1 MSQKKLF
8 FGLTSILMAVAFI
21 MVSLFSTSAADE
33 GATNSYLIIS
43 QANKLPKGLAK
54 KVTALN
60 GLITNT
66 IPEIGIAVASSSDE
80 NFLFNASTIPG
91 IRSVVPNIE
100 VRWIDPRPDDDQ
112 MAVRDY
118 GNPPISGDDD
128 FYFDLQWGH
137 DAVDAPEAWDTGER
151 GGGVRVAVLDDGIDS
166 DHPDL
171 TPNLN
176 LGLCTSYVP
185 GETFEYIENYPGDPF
200 SHGCHT
206 SGTIAA
212 ADNAYGTIG
221 IAPEVELVM
230 VKVLSS
236 LTGSGLFSWIMEGI
250 VYAADIDA
258 DIINMSIGLGLRR
271 SGYWDYFNTPNDKSD
286 DIYIGARSVVEL
298 AVALGRATTYA
309 YHQGTTIIAS
319 AGNAA
324 GDGDHDA
331 DWIHLPSDSP
341 HVLSISATAPFCWA
355 CSFTANLDEP
365 AHYTNFGQSVID
377 FAAPGGD
384 WDYFYYNPSAWCT
397 VAGINRPC
405 YVFDYVFSTGSAGA
419 WYWGS
424 GTSMAAPH
432 VAGIAALIIGV
443 NGGDMHPAGVRAILR
458 QSADDL
464 GKPGKDDFY
473 GHGRVNAYR
482 AVN

>member
-1 MSQKKLF
+1 MKKRKVF
-8 FGLTSILMAVAFI
+8 FGLTAFLMAVAFI
-21 MVSLFSTSAADE
+21 VVSFFSASAADE
-33 GATNSYLIIS
+33 GATKSYLIIS
-43 QANKLPKGLAK
+43 KANKLPKGLAK
-54 KVTALN
+54 KVGALD
-60 GLITNT
+60 GQIVKT

-80 NFLFNASTIPG
+80 NFLFNASTIQG

-100 VRWIDPRPDDDQ
+100 IQWIDPKPHDDQ

-118 GNPPISGDDD
+118 GNPPTSGDDD
-128 FYFDLQWGH
+128 FFFDLQWGH
-137 DAVDAPEAWDTGER
+137 DAVDAPEAWETGAR

-171 TPNLN
+171 APNLN
-176 LGLCTSYVP
+176 LGLCTSFVP
-185 GETFEYIENYPGDPF
+185 GETYEYAIPGDPF

-212 ADNAYGTIG
+212 ADNAVGTIG
-221 IAPEVELVM
+221 IAPETELVM

-236 LTGSGLFSWIMEGI
+236 WTGSGNFSWIMEGI

-258 DIINMSIGLGLRR
+258 DIINMSLGLGLRR
-271 SGYWDYFNTPNDKSD
+271 SGYVDGNGTPNDKSD
-286 DIYIGARSVVEL
+286 DLYIGAR
-298 AVALGRATTYA
+298 AVAELTVALSRATTYA

-331 DWIHLPSDSP
+331 DWIHIPSDSS

-355 CSFTANLDEP
+355 CDFTANLDEP

-384 WDYFYYNPSAWCT
+384 WDYYYYNSSALCT
-397 VAGINRPC
+397 VAGIMHYC
-405 YVFDYVFSTGSAGA
+405 YVFDYVFSTGSDGA
-419 WYWGS
+419 WYWGT

-432 VAGIAALIIGV
+432 VTGVAALIIGK
-443 NGGDMHPAGVRAILR
+443 NGKI
-458 QSADDL
+458 
-464 GKPGKDDFY
+464 
-473 GHGRVNAYR
+473 
-482 AVN
+482 